1 MARAL
6 PIAQPVPAPARPAGD
21 LPRLF
26 HALSDPTRLAVLELL
41 RGGERCVCELTDV
54 METGQSRL
62 SFHLKTL
69 RDAGLVADRKAGR
82 WVYYSLRE
90 ESLAAAHA
98 ALAVL
103 LTPTA
108 ATSASAAPCPAPPVR
123 RTSA

>member
-6 PIAQPVPAPARPAGD
+6 PIADAVPAPALPAGD
-21 LPRLF
+21 LARVF

-41 RGGERCVCELTDV
+41 RGGERCVCDLTEV

-69 RDAGLVADRKAGR
+69 RDAGLVADRRAGR

-90 ESLAAAHA
+90 DTLAPALDALAALKA
-98 ALAVL
+98 A
-103 LTPTA
+103 A
-108 ATSASAAPCPAPPVR
+108 AAAP
-123 RTSA
+123 SATGECCG